1 MTRVNLVF
9 RVIERRAYSGR
20 GPEKGCSSRFGRLP
34 IPDRVPTIS
43 IMKVPDPKTER
54 AVRAFLDRAAASIR
68 YERAILYG
76 SRARGDYRVDSDAD
90 LALIMHEH
98 ADEWPILSA
107 LSGLAFDVFLE
118 TGVLIQPVPISSED
132 WAHPDQFPRPSFLRN
147 VAREGIDL

>member
-1 MTRVNLVF
+1 VRAQVGSLLASQSGTGQ
-9 RVIERRAYSGR
+9 IEINQEQAAIVRQIYEWRAAGWSG
-20 GPEKGCSSRFGRLP
+20 K
-34 IPDRVPTIS
+34 TIAQELNVR
-43 IMKVPDPKTER
+43 KVPAP
-54 AVRAFLDRAAASIR
+54 AFLDRAAASIR

-90 LALIMHEH
+90 LALIMREH